1 MTEGVIERG
10 IAEIMRDEM
19 IMQDKIISILQDGPR
34 TIPEIA
40 RSLKSPSNEVV
51 YWVMAMW
58 RYNKIEET
66 TAKPGKDGY
75 FRYKI
80 K

>member
-1 MTEGVIERG
+1 MQNVNTRG
-10 IAEIMRDEM
+10 IAEIIRDEM
-19 IMQDKIISILQDGPR
+19 IMQDKIMSILQDEPK

-40 RSLKSPSNEVV
+40 EALGYPSHEVV

-58 RYNKIEET
+58 RYGKVEET
-66 TAKPGKDGY
+66 TVKPDADGY
-75 FRYKI
+75 FKYKV

>member
-1 MTEGVIERG
+1 MNETIERG

-19 IMQDKIISILQDGPR
+19 IMRDKIISILQDEPK

-40 RSLKSPSNEVV
+40 EELDYPSYEVV

-58 RYNKIEET
+58 RYGKVEET
-66 TAKPGKDGY
+66 TVKPNADGY
-75 FRYKI
+75 FKYKV

>member
-1 MTEGVIERG
+1 MQNVIVRG

-19 IMQDKIISILQDGPR
+19 IMQDKIISVLQDEPK

-40 RSLKSPSNEVV
+40 ETLGYPSHEVV
-51 YWVMAMW
+51 YWIMAMW
-58 RYNKIEET
+58 RYSKIEET
-66 TAKPGKDGY
+66 TVKPDADGY
-75 FRYKI
+75 FKYKL